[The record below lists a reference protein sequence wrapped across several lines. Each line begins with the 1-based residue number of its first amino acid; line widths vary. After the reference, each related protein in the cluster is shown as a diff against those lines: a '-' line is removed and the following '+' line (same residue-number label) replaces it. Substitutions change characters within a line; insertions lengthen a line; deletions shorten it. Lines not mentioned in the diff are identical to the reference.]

1 MARFFLR
8 LTLNSLITKTLL
20 ESRILLIAKPI
31 IQDMGFEVIRIRLI
45 DGKSKLIQIMIDSP
59 KMNITVDD
67 CANISNELSAAIDV
81 EDPYDDAFNL
91 EVSSPGIDRPL
102 TRLCDFDQW
111 SGYEAKLETTSAIEG
126 QKRFKGILSGTDG
139 DEILI
144 KLDIGT
150 IGLKFDWLSDAKL
163 ILTDALIRETLQNQ
177 KNIIFNEDDFDYIE
191 KEEG

>member
-81 EDPYDDAFNL
+81 EDPYEDAFNL

-111 SGYEAKLETTSAIEG
+111 SGYEAKLETTTAIEG
-126 QKRFKGILSGTDG
+126 QKRFKGVLSGTNG
-139 DEILI
+139 DEVLI

>member
-81 EDPYDDAFNL
+81 EDPYEDAFNL
-91 EVSSPGIDRPL
+91 EISSPGIDRPL

-111 SGYEAKLETTSAIEG
+111 SGYEAKLETTTAIEG

-139 DEILI
+139 DEVLI

>member
-81 EDPYDDAFNL
+81 EDPYEDAFNL

-139 DEILI
+139 DEVLI
-144 KLDIGT
+144 KLDIGI

-163 ILTDALIRETLQNQ
+163 ILTDALLRETLQNQ
-177 KNIIFNEDDFDYIE
+177 KNIIFNEDDFDNIE

>member
-81 EDPYDDAFNL
+81 EDPYEDAFNL

-111 SGYEAKLETTSAIEG
+111 SGYEAKLETTLAIEG

-139 DEILI
+139 DEVLI

>member
-81 EDPYDDAFNL
+81 EDPYEGAFNL

-102 TRLCDFDQW
+102 TRLRDFDRW
-111 SGYEAKLETTSAIEG
+111 NGYEVKLETTAAIEG
-126 QKRFKGILSGTDG
+126 QKRFKGILSGTNQ
-139 DEILI
+139 DEVLI
-144 KLDIGT
+144 ILDIGT
-150 IGLKFDWLSDAKL
+150 IGLKFEWLSEAKL
-163 ILTDALIRETLQNQ
+163 VLTDELIKETLKNQ
-177 KNIIFNEDDFDYIE
+177 KNINFNKNDFDQIE

>member
-81 EDPYDDAFNL
+81 EDPYEDAFNL
-91 EVSSPGIDRPL
+91 EISSPGIDRPL

-139 DEILI
+139 DEVLI

>member
-8 LTLNSLITKTLL
+8 VTLNSLITKTLL

-81 EDPYDDAFNL
+81 EDPYEDAFNL

-126 QKRFKGILSGTDG
+126 QKRFKGILSGTDD
-139 DEILI
+139 DEVLI
-144 KLDIGT
+144 KMDIGT

-163 ILTDALIRETLQNQ
+163 ILTDELLRETLQNQ

>member
-20 ESRILLIAKPI
+20 ESKILLIAKPI

-81 EDPYDDAFNL
+81 EDPYEDAFNL
-91 EVSSPGIDRPL
+91 EISSPGIDRPL

-111 SGYEAKLETTSAIEG
+111 SGYEAKLETTTAIEG

-139 DEILI
+139 DEVLI

>member
-81 EDPYDDAFNL
+81 EDPYEDAFNL

-126 QKRFKGILSGTDG
+126 QKRFKGVLSGTNG
-139 DEILI
+139 DEVLI

-150 IGLKFDWLSDAKL
+150 IGLKFNWLSDAKL

>member
-81 EDPYDDAFNL
+81 EDPYEDAFNL

-111 SGYEAKLETTSAIEG
+111 SGYEAKLETTTAIEG

-139 DEILI
+139 DEVLI

-150 IGLKFDWLSDAKL
+150 IGLKFNWLSDAKL

>member
-81 EDPYDDAFNL
+81 EDPYEDAFNL

>member
-1 MARFFLR
+1 M
-8 LTLNSLITKTLL
+8 ITKTPL
-20 ESRILLIAKPI
+20 ENRILLIASPI
-31 IQDMGFEVIRIRLI
+31 IEDMGFELIRIRLI
-45 DGKSKLIQIMIDSP
+45 DGKSKLIQIMVDSP
-59 KMNITVDD
+59 EMDITVDD

-126 QKRFKGILSGTDG
+126 QKRFKGVLSGTNG
-139 DEILI
+139 DEVLI

>member
-31 IQDMGFEVIRIRLI
+31 IQDMGFEVIRIRII

-81 EDPYDDAFNL
+81 EDPYEDAFNL

>member
-81 EDPYDDAFNL
+81 EDPYEDAFNL
-91 EVSSPGIDRPL
+91 EISSPGIDRPL

-111 SGYEAKLETTSAIEG
+111 SGYEAKLETNTFIEG

-139 DEILI
+139 DEVLI

>member
-81 EDPYDDAFNL
+81 EDPYEGAFNL

-111 SGYEAKLETTSAIEG
+111 SGYEAKLETTTAIEG
-126 QKRFKGILSGTDG
+126 QKRFKGILSGIDG
-139 DEILI
+139 DEVLI

-177 KNIIFNEDDFDYIE
+177 KNIIFNEEDFDYIE

>member
-81 EDPYDDAFNL
+81 EDPYEDAFNL
-91 EVSSPGIDRPL
+91 EISSPGIDRPL

-111 SGYEAKLETTSAIEG
+111 SGYEAKLETTTAIEG

>member
-81 EDPYDDAFNL
+81 EDPYEDAFNL
-91 EVSSPGIDRPL
+91 EISSPGIDRPL
-102 TRLCDFDQW
+102 TRLRDFDQW

>member
-81 EDPYDDAFNL
+81 EDPYEDAFNL
-91 EVSSPGIDRPL
+91 EISSPGIDRPL

>member
-81 EDPYDDAFNL
+81 EDPYEDAFNL

-111 SGYEAKLETTSAIEG
+111 SGYEAKLETTTAIEG
-126 QKRFKGILSGTDG
+126 QKRFKGILSGTEG
-139 DEILI
+139 DEVLI

>member
-31 IQDMGFEVIRIRLI
+31 VQDMGFEVIRIRLI

-81 EDPYDDAFNL
+81 EDPYEDAFNL

-102 TRLCDFDQW
+102 TRICDFDQW

-139 DEILI
+139 DEVLI

>member
-81 EDPYDDAFNL
+81 EDPYEGAFNL

-111 SGYEAKLETTSAIEG
+111 SGYEAKLETTTAIEG
-126 QKRFKGILSGTDG
+126 QKRFKGILSGIDG
-139 DEILI
+139 DEVLI

-191 KEEG
+191 KEAG

>member
-81 EDPYDDAFNL
+81 EDPYEDAFNL

-139 DEILI
+139 DEVLI

>member
-81 EDPYDDAFNL
+81 EDPYEDAFNL

-111 SGYEAKLETTSAIEG
+111 SGYEAKLETNTSIEG

>member
-20 ESRILLIAKPI
+20 ENRILSIAKPI

-81 EDPYDDAFNL
+81 EDPYEDTFNL

-111 SGYEAKLETTSAIEG
+111 SGYEAKLE
-126 QKRFKGILSGTDG
+126 LS
-139 DEILI
+139 LI
-144 KLDIGT
+144 HI
-150 IGLKFDWLSDAKL
+150 
-163 ILTDALIRETLQNQ
+163 
-177 KNIIFNEDDFDYIE
+177 
-191 KEEG
+191 

>member
-1 MARFFLR
+1 MER
-8 LTLNSLITKTLL
+8 K
-20 ESRILLIAKPI
+20 ILLIANPI

-59 KMNITVDD
+59 KMNLTVDD
-67 CANISNELSAAIDV
+67 CANVSNELSAAIDV
-81 EDPYDDAFNL
+81 EDPYEDTFNL

-111 SGYEAKLETTSAIEG
+111 NGYEAKLETTSAIEG
-126 QKRFKGILSGTDG
+126 QKRFKGILSGTDD
-139 DEILI
+139 DEVLI
-144 KLDIGT
+144 KMDIGT

-163 ILTDALIRETLQNQ
+163 ILTDELLRETLQNQ

>member
-81 EDPYDDAFNL
+81 EDPYEDAFNL

-111 SGYEAKLETTSAIEG
+111 SGYVAKLETTLAIEG

-139 DEILI
+139 DEVLI

>member
-81 EDPYDDAFNL
+81 EDPYEDAFNL

-111 SGYEAKLETTSAIEG
+111 SGYEAKLETTLAIEG

>member
-31 IQDMGFEVIRIRLI
+31 VQDMGFEVIRIRLI

-59 KMNITVDD
+59 KMNLTVDD
-67 CANISNELSAAIDV
+67 CANVSNELSAAIDV
-81 EDPYDDAFNL
+81 EDPYEDAFNL

-126 QKRFKGILSGTDG
+126 QKRFKGILSGTDD
-139 DEILI
+139 DEVLI
-144 KLDIGT
+144 KMDIGT

-163 ILTDALIRETLQNQ
+163 ILTDELLRETLQNQ

>member
-81 EDPYDDAFNL
+81 EDPYEDAFNL

-111 SGYEAKLETTSAIEG
+111 SGYEAKLETNTAIEG

-139 DEILI
+139 DEVLI

>member
-20 ESRILLIAKPI
+20 ESRILVIAKPI

-81 EDPYDDAFNL
+81 EDPYEDAFNL

-111 SGYEAKLETTSAIEG
+111 SGYEAKLETTTAIEG

-139 DEILI
+139 DEVLI

-150 IGLKFDWLSDAKL
+150 IGLKFNWLSDAKL

>member
-81 EDPYDDAFNL
+81 EDPYEDAFNL

-111 SGYEAKLETTSAIEG
+111 SGYEAKLETNTAIEG

>member
-67 CANISNELSAAIDV
+67 CANISNVWA
-81 EDPYDDAFNL
+81 
-91 EVSSPGIDRPL
+91 
-102 TRLCDFDQW
+102 
-111 SGYEAKLETTSAIEG
+111 
-126 QKRFKGILSGTDG
+126 
-139 DEILI
+139 
-144 KLDIGT
+144 
-150 IGLKFDWLSDAKL
+150 
-163 ILTDALIRETLQNQ
+163 TLWVA
-177 KNIIFNEDDFDYIE
+177 
-191 KEEG
+191 

>member
-31 IQDMGFEVIRIRLI
+31 VQDMGFEVIRIRLI

-67 CANISNELSAAIDV
+67 CANISNELSAAMDV
-81 EDPYDDAFNL
+81 EDPYEDAFNL

-139 DEILI
+139 DEVLI

>member
-81 EDPYDDAFNL
+81 EDPYEDAFNL

-111 SGYEAKLETTSAIEG
+111 SGYEAKLETTTAIEG

-139 DEILI
+139 DEVLI

-177 KNIIFNEDDFDYIE
+177 KNIIFNEDDFEYIE